1 MRQANEKAIKQ
12 ISSMIDSG
20 YEVFNIQAI
29 MDIVQG
35 LNLVETVEGGYALQS
50 IANSL
55 VAITLLLKDMKEDR
69 ERIFLLLPRI
79 ETLIENHI
87 SH

>member
-69 ERIFLLLPRI
+69 ERILLLLPRI

-87 SH
+87 SY